1 MGDDGDVGADQWKKA
16 KRKTTYTLQSN
27 RGQTLIAN

>member
-1 MGDDGDVGADQWKKA
+1 MGDDSDVGADQWQKA

-27 RGQTLIAN
+27 RGQSLMFN